1 MYIPKPFQVDDWNEI
16 TAFVKRHPAINLV
29 TVGENGDP
37 MATLLPAV
45 WDTRELRE
53 GSYGTLVTHISKGNE
68 QWKSIK
74 NGQVGLAIVQGPQAY
89 VSPSNYEK
97 KLTDHKVVPTW
108 NYQMVHLS
116 GTLQVSEDRELLRQI
131 VSGLTDFHEQGRAKP
146 WSASESDSEYFEAQ
160 LGGIVAITL
169 TVSKVEAKYKLSQN
183 RSEVDQRTVAADL
196 STSPKFEEQVLSTEM
211 IRRNRLDELPKQAE

>member
-1 MYIPKPFQVDDWNEI
+1 
-16 TAFVKRHPAINLV
+16 
-29 TVGENGDP
+29 

-45 WDTRELRE
+45 WDTDELRE

-108 NYQMVHLS
+108 NYQMVHLT
-116 GTLQVSEDRELLRQI
+116 GTLQVSEDRDLLSKI
-131 VSGLTDFHEQGRAKP
+131 VSDLTEFHEQGRVKP
-146 WSASESDSEYFEAQ
+146 WSASESDPEYFEAQ
-160 LGGIVAITL
+160 LGGIVAITM
-169 TVSKVEAKYKLSQN
+169 TVTKVEAKYKLSQN

-196 STSPKFEEQVLSTEM
+196 STSSKLEEQALSAEM
-211 IRRNRLDELPKQAE
+211 IRRNRLDELPN

>member
-1 MYIPKPFQVDDWNEI
+1 MYIPKPFQIDDWKEI

-29 TVGENGDP
+29 TVGADGNP

-45 WDTRELRE
+45 WDTSNLTE
-53 GSYGTLVTHISKGNE
+53 GSYGTLVTHISKGND

-74 NGQVGLAIVQGPQAY
+74 NGQVGLAIIQGAQAY

-108 NYQMVHLS
+108 NYQMAHLT
-116 GTLQVSEDRELLRQI
+116 GTLEVSEDRELLRQI
-131 VSGLTDFHEQGRAKP
+131 VSDLTDFHESDRPTP

-160 LGGIVAITL
+160 LGGIVAITM
-169 TVSKVEAKYKLSQN
+169 TVTKVEAKYKLSQN
-183 RSEVDQRTVAADL
+183 RSELDQRTVAEDL
-196 STSPKFEEQVLSTEM
+196 AQSAKPEEREISSEM
-211 IRRNRLDELPKQAE
+211 RKRL

>member
-1 MYIPKPFQVDDWNEI
+1 MYIPKPFQIDDWNEI

-29 TVGENGDP
+29 TVGADGNP

-45 WDTRELRE
+45 WDTSNLAE

-74 NGQVGLAIVQGPQAY
+74 NGQVGLAIIQGAQAY

-108 NYQMVHLS
+108 NYQMVHLT
-116 GTLQVSEDRELLRQI
+116 GTLEVSEDRELLRQI
-131 VSGLTDFHEQGRAKP
+131 VSDLTEFHESGRPKP

-160 LGGIVAITL
+160 LGGIVAITM
-169 TVSKVEAKYKLSQN
+169 TVTKVEVKYKLSQN
-183 RSEVDQRTVAADL
+183 RSEVDQRTVAQDL
-196 STSPKFEEQVLSTEM
+196 AQSEKSEEREISSEM
-211 IRRNRLDELPKQAE
+211 RKRL

>member
-1 MYIPKPFQVDDWNEI
+1 MYIPKPFQIDDWNEI
-16 TAFVKRHPAINLV
+16 TAFVKRHSAINLV
-29 TVGENGDP
+29 TVGKDGNP

-45 WDTRELRE
+45 WDTSELRE

-108 NYQMVHLS
+108 NYQMVHLT
-116 GTLQVSEDRELLRQI
+116 GTLEVSEDRELLRQI
-131 VSGLTDFHEQGRAKP
+131 VSDLTKFHEQARAKP

-160 LGGIVAITL
+160 LGGIVAITM
-169 TVSKVEAKYKLSQN
+169 TVTKVEAKYKLSQN
-183 RSEVDQRTVAADL
+183 RIHVDQATVAADL
-196 STSPKFEEQVLSTEM
+196 EQSTKPEEREIANEM
-211 IRRNRLDELPKQAE
+211 RRRIK